1 LSQSKGWV
9 PPRAFTRREFLSL
22 GGTASACLVAAPL
35 RGLWLPWPGG
45 GRAPVGGDEAD
56 EVMKA
61 EYRLTPHYRAQP
73 PLEDILQHTV
83 PGSDAFPTEKH
94 AAELEAVLGRWGS
107 ALRQSPPDL
116 RPLIDSLS
124 LQVAASG
131 LTPSELRTVR
141 SDASFQVQRCIFA
154 ARPELGRDSLVAQI
168 RSQIGSLT
176 GASDPGASGTRAS
189 GRLLTT
195 EFWIPSLEVV
205 SSTPLGVRTR
215 VRYDWVATVPDGG
228 RQSREE
234 RLGEWEIE
242 WEQPPG
248 SEWRIRRWQA
258 LEETRTRAMGPI
270 GSTGP
275 VFVEITEQAFGGNA
289 SYREQLRRG
298 INYWRT
304 VLDAASGIDV
314 YGNVGIACGDID
326 NDGFDDLYVC
336 QPSGLPN
343 RLYRNR
349 GDGTFEDVTETAGV
363 GVLDGTPCALFCD
376 INNDG
381 HQDLLVVRD
390 TGPLLFLNQGNGTF
404 KHKPDA
410 FRFADEPKGTFTG
423 AAFGDYD
430 RDGWLDVYFCLYSY
444 YQGLNQYR
452 YPTPYFDAQNGPP
465 NFLFRNNRDGT
476 FTDVTAATGLNQNNN
491 RYSFDCHWA
500 DYDNDGWPDL
510 YVVNDFGRKNLYH
523 NHGDGTFTDIAEDA
537 GVVDIGPGMSGCWFD
552 YDNDGRLDLYV
563 SDMWE
568 APGERVSMQEAF
580 SQRLPAEVYALYRHH
595 AKGNSLFRNLGNG
608 HFEDR
613 SALAGVE
620 RSGWSWS
627 NHAWDF
633 DHDGFLDLY
642 IANGMISGPN
652 RRDLESFFWR
662 QVVSQSPLSQQPAPR
677 YEQGWNAINELI
689 RSDGTWAGYQR
700 NVLYLNNH
708 DGTFTS
714 CAGAAGLDFPDDSRA
729 FALADYDHDGRLEL
743 FLKNRTGPQLR
754 LLRCDLKE
762 IGNSISFRLR
772 GTKSNRD
779 AIGAVVSI
787 ETEPGR
793 QMSQMRLLEAGT
805 GFCSQHSKEVFFGV
819 GKATA
824 PVRAEVRWPSGLV
837 QHFQDLPVNHRIE
850 VDEGSESVKSEPF
863 TNGTGSPSP
872 CHSEPFAA
880 LKGKLREESLF
891 NLLDPQNRREI
902 LRCAQNDMVARFS
915 APSSV
920 DPQGDEGSPLP
931 TVCETWLLDPAVA
944 PDFELPDLGG
954 TKHTLAEFRGRRVLL
969 NFWALGSPASLKDL
983 PVLERLHGNGASEG
997 VEVVAVNVDAP
1008 AEAEQVRAFV
1018 RREKLTLTILLASE
1032 DVAGIY
1038 NVLYRYLFD
1047 RRRDLGIPTSF
1058 LIDEEGRI
1066 VKVYQGP
1073 LGLGSLDPE
1082 HLRADLRRLPK
1093 SAEER
1098 LSLALP
1104 FPGVYFGEG
1113 YHRKNFTFGV
1123 AFFQHGYLDQAA
1135 ASFREAIRVNPAF
1148 ADSYY
1153 NLGTIYMNQ
1162 QRPAEAR
1169 AVLLRAVEIRP
1180 DYADA
1185 LNNLGLLAA
1194 QQKHGDEAETYFR
1207 KAVEKSPQYAIAWLN
1222 LGNLYREQHRWAESQ
1237 QALERAL
1244 KIDPD
1249 DAGANYGLGLL
1260 FALQGDSAPAGEYLE
1275 RAVKL
1280 RPNYP
1285 EALNNLAIL
1294 YIRTGRREQAAST
1307 LEECIR
1313 VAPDYDQSYL
1323 NLARLDAALHKR
1335 QEARQVLLAL
1345 LQRHP
1350 NQTAAKEALDKLN
1363 SEP

>member
-1 LSQSKGWV
+1 M
-9 PPRAFTRREFLSL
+9 
-22 GGTASACLVAAPL
+22 
-35 RGLWLPWPGG
+35 
-45 GRAPVGGDEAD
+45 GDQANLANL
-56 EVMKA
+56 A

-83 PGSDAFPTEKH
+83 PGSDAFPTEKY
-94 AAELEAVLGRWGS
+94 AAELQAVLDRWGA
-107 ALRQSPPDL
+107 ALRQSPPEL
-116 RPLIDSLS
+116 RPVIDCLS
-124 LQVAASG
+124 PQVAASG
-131 LTPSELRTVR
+131 ITPSELRTIR
-141 SDASFQVQRCIFA
+141 SDAGFQVQRCVFPA
-154 ARPELGRDSLVAQI
+154 SLGLGRDSLV
-168 RSQIGSLT
+168 SQIGSQI
-176 GASDPGASGTRAS
+176 GALIGASGAGAS

-205 SSTPLGVRTR
+205 SPTPLVVRTR

-242 WEQPPG
+242 WEQTSVSG
-248 SEWRIRRWQA
+248 WRIRQWQG
-258 LEETRTRAMGPI
+258 LEEVRTRVA
-270 GSTGP
+270 GP
-275 VFVEITEQAFGGNA
+275 VFVEITEQAFSGNA
-289 SYREQLRRG
+289 SYRDQLRRG
-298 INYWRT
+298 ITYWRT
-304 VLDAASGIDV
+304 ILDAASGIDV

-349 GDGTFEDVTETAGV
+349 GDGTFEDVTDAAGV

-390 TGPLLFLNQGNGTF
+390 TGPVLFLNQGNGTF
-404 KHKPDA
+404 KLKADA

-476 FTDVTAATGLNQNNN
+476 FTDVTAATGMNQNNN

-500 DYDNDGWPDL
+500 DYDHDGWPDL

-523 NHGDGTFTDIAEDA
+523 NHGDGTFTDVVEDA

-568 APGERVSMQEAF
+568 ASGQRVSMQEAF
-580 SQRLPAEVYALYRHH
+580 SQRLPPEVYAHYRHH
-595 AKGNSLFRNLGNG
+595 AKGNSLFRSLGNG

-662 QVVSQSPLSQQPAPR
+662 QVVSQSPVSQQPAPR

-700 NVLYLNNH
+700 NVLYLNNR

-714 CAGAAGLDFPDDSRA
+714 CAGAIGLDFPDDSRA
-729 FALADYDHDGRLEL
+729 FGLADYDHDGRLEV

-762 IGNSISFRLR
+762 IGNSIAFRLR

-793 QMSQMRLLEAGT
+793 QMRQIRLLEAGT
-805 GFCSQHSKEVFFGV
+805 GFCSQHSKEVFFGL
-819 GKATA
+819 GASNG
-824 PVRAEVRWPSGLV
+824 PVRADIRWPSGLV
-837 QHFQDLPVNHRIE
+837 QHFEGLPVNYRIE
-850 VDEGSESVKSEPF
+850 IEEGSEAVKSEPF
-863 TNGTGSPSP
+863 AHESEIAIG
-872 CHSEPFAA
+872 CHSE
-880 LKGKLREESLF
+880 RSEESLSSST
-891 NLLDPQNRREI
+891 DPQNRRGI
-902 LRCAQNDMVARFS
+902 LRCAQNDMLGRATS
-915 APSSV
+915 ND
-920 DPQGDEGSPLP
+920 DPQGDEASALP

-944 PDFELPDLGG
+944 PDFELPDVTGA
-954 TKHTLAEFRGRRVLL
+954 KHTLAELRGRRILQ

-983 PVLERLHGNGASEG
+983 PVLERLNGTGTGNGNGEG
-997 VEVVAVNVDAP
+997 VKVVAINVDAP
-1008 AEAEQVRAFV
+1008 AEAERVRGFV
-1018 RREKLTLTILLASE
+1018 RREQLGLTTLLASE

-1073 LGLGSLDPE
+1073 LGPLDPE
-1082 HLRADLRRLPK
+1082 HVRADLRMMPK
-1093 SAEER
+1093 SPEER
-1098 LSLALP
+1098 VSLALP

-1123 AFFQHGYLDQAA
+1123 AFYQHGYLDQAA

-1148 ADSYY
+1148 ADAYY
-1153 NLGTIYMNQ
+1153 NLGTIYMNKQ
-1162 QRPAEAR
+1162 MPAEAR
-1169 AVLLRAVEIRP
+1169 EVLLRAVEIKP

-1194 QQKHGDEAETYFR
+1194 EQKHADEAEAYFQ
-1207 KAVEKSPQYAIAWLN
+1207 KVVQASPQYAIAWQN
-1222 LGNLYREQHRWAESQ
+1222 LGNLYREQHRWKESQ

-1249 DAGANYGLGLL
+1249 DAAANYSLGLL
-1260 FALQGDSAPAGEYLE
+1260 FAIQGDSDRAGEYLE

-1294 YIRTGRREQAAST
+1294 YIRTGRREQGAAT

-1323 NLARLDAALHKR
+1323 NLARLNVALDKR

-1350 NQTAAKEALDKLN
+1350 NQAAAKAALAQLD
-1363 SEP
+1363 SRP

>member
-1 LSQSKGWV
+1 MSQSKGWI
-9 PPRAFTRREFLSL
+9 PPRGFTRREFLSL
-22 GGTASACLVAAPL
+22 GGTASACLIAAPL
-35 RGLWLPWPGG
+35 RGLWLPSGSG
-45 GRAPVGGDEAD
+45 ARAFPVEA
-56 EVMKA
+56 EANLA
-61 EYRLTPHYRAQP
+61 EYRLTPHYRVQP
-73 PLEDILQHTV
+73 PLEDILKYTV
-83 PGSDAFPTEKH
+83 PGSDAFPTEKY
-94 AAELEAVLGRWGS
+94 AAELEAVLDRWGA

-116 RPLIDSLS
+116 RLMIDSLS
-124 LQVAASG
+124 PQVAASG
-131 LTPSELRTVR
+131 LTPSELRTIR
-141 SDASFQVQRCIFA
+141 SDASFEVQRCVFP
-154 ARPELGRDSLVAQI
+154 ARLELGRQSLV
-168 RSQIGSLT
+168 SQIGT
-176 GASDPGASGTRAS
+176 QIGAFVGVSGSSVPGTSAS

-195 EFWIPSLEVV
+195 EFWVPSLEVI
-205 SSTPLGVRTR
+205 SSTPLVVRTR
-215 VRYDWVATVPDGG
+215 VRYDWVATAPDAD
-228 RQSREE
+228 RWHREE
-234 RLGEWEIE
+234 RLGQWEIE
-242 WEQPPG
+242 WEETPG
-248 SEWRIRRWQA
+248 SEWRIRKWQA
-258 LEETRTRAMGPI
+258 LEETRTRAI

-275 VFVEITEQAFGGNA
+275 VFVEITEQAFGDNA

-298 INYWRT
+298 TDYWRT
-304 VLDAASGIDV
+304 VLDAASGIEV

-349 GDGTFEDVTETAGV
+349 GDGTFEDVTDAAGV

-390 TGPLLFLNQGNGTF
+390 TGPVLFLNQGNGTF
-404 KHKPDA
+404 KIKPDA
-410 FRFADEPKGTFTG
+410 FRFANEPKGTFTG

-476 FTDVTAATGLNQNNN
+476 FADVTAATGLNQNNN

-510 YVVNDFGRKNLYH
+510 YVVNDFGRKNLYR
-523 NHGDGTFTDIAEDA
+523 NHGDGTFTDVAEEA

-568 APGERVSMQEAF
+568 APGERVSMQDAF

-595 AKGNSLFRNLGNG
+595 AKGNSLFRNLGNSR
-608 HFEDR
+608 FEDR
-613 SALAGVE
+613 SAMAGVE

-662 QVVSQSPLSQQPAPR
+662 QVVSQSPLAQQPAPR

-700 NVLYLNNH
+700 NVFYLSNH

-714 CAGAAGLDFPDDSRA
+714 CAGAVGLDFPDDSRA

-743 FLKNRTGPQLR
+743 FLKNRTEPQLR

-762 IGNSISFRLR
+762 IGNSIAFRLR

-787 ETEPGR
+787 ETELGR
-793 QMSQMRLLEAGT
+793 QMRLLEAGT
-805 GFCSQHSKEVFFGV
+805 GFCSQHSKEVFFGL
-819 GKATA
+819 GKSGAL
-824 PVRAEVRWPSGLV
+824 VRAEIRWPSGLV

-850 VDEGSESVKSEPF
+850 IEEGSEPFRAEPF
-863 TNGTGSPSP
+863 RSPRA
-872 CHSEPFAA
+872 H
-880 LKGKLREESLF
+880 
-891 NLLDPQNRREI
+891 
-902 LRCAQNDMVARFS
+902 
-915 APSSV
+915 SSV
-920 DPQGDEGSPLP
+920 EPQGDESPALP
-931 TVCETWLLDPAVA
+931 EAFETWLLDPAVA
-944 PDFELPDLGG
+944 PDFELPDLAGA
-954 TKHTLAEFRGRRVLL
+954 KHTLAEFRGRRVLL
-969 NFWALGSPASLKDL
+969 NFWALGSQASLKDL
-983 PVLERLHGNGASEG
+983 PVLERLRGKGTGNGVGAGMGEG
-997 VEVVAVNVDAP
+997 VEVVALNVDAP
-1008 AEAEQVRAFV
+1008 AEAERVRAFV
-1018 RREKLTLTILLASE
+1018 RREKLGLTTLLASE
-1032 DVAGIY
+1032 DVAGTY

-1073 LGLGSLDPE
+1073 LGPLDPE
-1082 HLRADLRRLPK
+1082 HLQADLRRMPK

-1098 LSLALP
+1098 VSLALP
-1104 FPGVYFGEG
+1104 FSGVYFGEG

-1135 ASFREAIRVNPAF
+1135 ASFREAIRVNPAL
-1148 ADSYY
+1148 ADAYY
-1153 NLGTIYMNQ
+1153 NLGTIYMSRQ
-1162 QRPAEAR
+1162 MPAEAR
-1169 AVLLRAVEIRP
+1169 EVLLRAVEIKP

-1194 QQKHGDEAETYFR
+1194 EQKHADEAETYFQ
-1207 KAVEKSPQYAIAWLN
+1207 KAVEASPQYAIAWQN
-1222 LGNLYREQHRWAESQ
+1222 LGNLYREQHRWKESQ

-1249 DAGANYGLGLL
+1249 DAAVSYSLGLL
-1260 FALQGDSAPAGEYLE
+1260 FALQGDSARAGEYLE

-1294 YIRTGRREQAAST
+1294 YIRTGRREQAAAT

-1313 VAPDYDQSYL
+1313 AAPDYDQSYL
-1323 NLARLDAALHKR
+1323 NLARLDVALDKR

-1350 NQTAAKEALDKLN
+1350 NQAAAKDALDKLN
-1363 SEP
+1363 SGP

>member
-1 LSQSKGWV
+1 MR
-9 PPRAFTRREFLSL
+9 PF
-22 GGTASACLVAAPL
+22 
-35 RGLWLPWPGG
+35 
-45 GRAPVGGDEAD
+45 PVDT
-56 EVMKA
+56 EVGPA
-61 EYRLTPHYRAQP
+61 EYRLTPHYRAEP
-73 PLEDILQHTV
+73 PLEDILRHTV
-83 PGSDAFPTEKH
+83 PGSDAFPTEKYG
-94 AAELEAVLGRWGS
+94 AELEAILGRWGS
-107 ALRQSPPDL
+107 GLGQSPPHL

-124 LQVAASG
+124 PQVTANG
-131 LTPSELRTVR
+131 LTPSAFRTIR
-141 SDASFQVQRCIFA
+141 SDASFQVQRCVFP
-154 ARPELGRDSLVAQI
+154 ARLELGQKALVG
-168 RSQIGSLT
+168 QIGSEIT
-176 GASDPGASGTRAS
+176 SFVSPSGISALVAPSS

-195 EFWIPSLEVV
+195 EFWIPSLEVI
-205 SSTPLGVRTR
+205 SLTPLALRTR
-215 VRYDWVATVPDGG
+215 IRYDWVATVPELD
-228 RQSREE
+228 RQRREE

-242 WEQPPG
+242 WEQTSG
-248 SEWRIRRWQA
+248 NEWRVRKWQA
-258 LEETRTRAMGPI
+258 LEETRTRAPGV
-270 GSTGP
+270 TGP
-275 VFVEITEQAFGGNA
+275 VFLEITEQAFGGNA
-289 SYREQLRRG
+289 SYRDQLRRG

-304 VLDAASGIDV
+304 VLDAASGIEV
-314 YGNVGIACGDID
+314 YNNVGIAGGDID
-326 NDGFDDLYVC
+326 NDGFDDVYVC

-349 GDGTFEDVTETAGV
+349 GDGTFEDVTEAAGV

-376 INNDG
+376 VNNDG

-390 TGPLLFLNQGNGTF
+390 TGPVLFLNQGSGTF
-404 KHKPDA
+404 KPKPDA
-410 FRFADEPKGTFTG
+410 FRFAGEPKGTFTG

-465 NFLFRNNRDGT
+465 NFLFHNNRDGT

-491 RYSFDCHWA
+491 HFSFDCHWA

-523 NHGDGTFTDIAEDA
+523 NHGDGTFTDVAEDA
-537 GVVDIGPGMSGCWFD
+537 GVLDIGPGMSGCWFD

-568 APGERVSMQEAF
+568 ASGQRVSMQEAF
-580 SQRLPAEVYALYRHH
+580 YQRLPAEVYALYRHH
-595 AKGNSLFRNLGNG
+595 AKGNSLFRNLTNGGNG

-613 SALAGVE
+613 SAQAGVE

-662 QVVSQSPLSQQPAPR
+662 QVVSQSPLAQQPAPR

-700 NVLYLNNH
+700 NVLYLNNR

-714 CAGAAGLDFPDDSRA
+714 CAGAVGLDFPDDSRA
-729 FALADYDHDGRLEL
+729 FALADYDHDGRLEV

-762 IGNSISFRLR
+762 IGNSIAFRLR

-787 ETEPGR
+787 ETELGR
-793 QMSQMRLLEAGT
+793 QMRLLEAGT
-805 GFCSQHSKEVFFGV
+805 GFCSQHSKEVFFGL
-819 GKATA
+819 GKSGA
-824 PVRAEVRWPSGLV
+824 PLRAEVRWPSGLV

-850 VDEGSESVKSEPF
+850 ILEGSEAFKAEPF
-863 TNGTGSPSP
+863 
-872 CHSEPFAA
+872 
-880 LKGKLREESLF
+880 L
-891 NLLDPQNRREI
+891 
-902 LRCAQNDMVARFS
+902 S
-915 APSSV
+915 APAHSSV
-920 DPQGDEGSPLP
+920 DPRGDEVPALP
-931 TVCETWLLDPAVA
+931 AVCETWLLDPALA
-944 PDFELPDLGG
+944 PDFELPDVVGK
-954 TKHTLAEFRGRRVLL
+954 KHTMAEWRGRRVLL
-969 NFWALGSPASLKDL
+969 NFWALGSPVSLADL
-983 PVLERLHGNGASEG
+983 PALERAIGKETGGGSMEG
-997 VEVVAVNVDAP
+997 VAVVAVNVDAP
-1008 AEAEQVRAFV
+1008 AEAERVRALV
-1018 RREKLTLTILLASE
+1018 RRERLALTTLLASE

-1058 LIDEEGRI
+1058 LIDEQGRI
-1066 VKVYQGP
+1066 VKIYQGP
-1073 LGLGSLDPE
+1073 LDPE
-1082 HLRADLRRLPK
+1082 HLRADLRRMPK

-1098 LSLALP
+1098 VSLALP
-1104 FPGVYFGEG
+1104 FSGVYFGEG

-1123 AFFQHGYLDQAA
+1123 AFYQHGYLDQAA
-1135 ASFREAIRVNPAF
+1135 ASFREAIRVNPAL
-1148 ADSYY
+1148 ADAYY

-1162 QRPAEAR
+1162 QKAAEAR
-1169 AVLLRAVEIRP
+1169 EVLLRAVEIKP

-1194 QQKHGDEAETYFR
+1194 QERHSDQAQDYFQ
-1207 KAVEKSPQYAIAWLN
+1207 KAVEASPQYAIAWQN
-1222 LGNLYREQHRWAESQ
+1222 LGNLYREQHRWKESQ

-1249 DAGANYGLGLL
+1249 DAGVNYGLGLL
-1260 FALQGDSAPAGEYLE
+1260 FAIQDDSQRAGKYLE

-1294 YIRTGRREQAAST
+1294 YIRTGRREQAVAT
-1307 LEECIR
+1307 LEECIQ
-1313 VAPDYDQSYL
+1313 VAPDYEQSYL
-1323 NLARLDAALHKR
+1323 NLARLDVALDKR
-1335 QEARQVLLAL
+1335 QEARHVLLAL

-1350 NQTAAKEALDKLN
+1350 GLAAAKDALDKLN

>member
-1 LSQSKGWV
+1 L
-9 PPRAFTRREFLSL
+9 
-22 GGTASACLVAAPL
+22 
-35 RGLWLPWPGG
+35 
-45 GRAPVGGDEAD
+45 
-56 EVMKA
+56 A

-83 PGSDAFPTEKH
+83 PGSDAFPTEKY
-94 AAELEAVLGRWGS
+94 AEELEAVLDRWGA

-116 RPLIDSLS
+116 RPLINSIS
-124 LQVAASG
+124 PQVAASG
-131 LTPSELRTVR
+131 LTPSELQTIR
-141 SDASFQVQRCIFA
+141 SDANFQVQRCVF
-154 ARPELGRDSLVAQI
+154 PTSLELGRESLVEQI
-168 RSQIGSLT
+168 RSQIGLFT
-176 GASDPGASGTRAS
+176 GASSTGAS

-195 EFWIPSLEVV
+195 EFWIPSLEVTT
-205 SSTPLGVRTR
+205 STPLAVRTR
-215 VRYDWVATVPDGG
+215 VRYDWVATAPDADHWG
-228 RQSREE
+228 REE

-242 WEQPPG
+242 WEQTGG

-258 LEETRTRAMGPI
+258 LEETRTRAISPPGST

-275 VFVEITEQAFGGNA
+275 VFVEITEHAFGGNA

-349 GDGTFEDVTETAGV
+349 GDGTFEDVTDAAGV

-390 TGPLLFLNQGNGTF
+390 TGPVLFLNQGNGTF
-404 KHKPDA
+404 KLKPDA

-476 FTDVTAATGLNQNNN
+476 FADVTAAAGLNQNNN

-523 NHGDGTFTDIAEDA
+523 NRGDGTFTDVAEAA
-537 GVVDIGPGMSGCWFD
+537 GVLDIGPGMSGCWFD

-568 APGERVSMQEAF
+568 APGERVAMQEAF

-662 QVVSQSPLSQQPAPR
+662 QVVSQSPLSEQPAPR

-700 NVLYLNNH
+700 NVFYLSNH

-714 CAGAAGLDFPDDSRA
+714 CAGAVGLDFPDDSRA
-729 FALADYDHDGRLEL
+729 FALADYDHDGRPEL

-762 IGNSISFRLR
+762 IGNSIAFRLR

-779 AIGAVVSI
+779 AIGTVVSI
-787 ETEPGR
+787 ETELGR
-793 QMSQMRLLEAGT
+793 QMSQMSQMRLLEAGT
-805 GFCSQHSKEVFFGV
+805 GFCSQHSKEVFFGL
-819 GKATA
+819 GASAA
-824 PVRAEVRWPSGLV
+824 PVRAEIRWPSGLM
-837 QHFQDLPVNHRIE
+837 QHFLDLPVNHRIE
-850 VDEGSESVKSEPF
+850 IEEGSETVKSEPF
-863 TNGTGSPSP
+863 THGVRSPSAG
-872 CHSEPFAA
+872 HSER
-880 LKGKLREESLF
+880 GEESPLTSIE
-891 NLLDPQNRREI
+891 PQNRREI
-902 LRCAQNDMVARFS
+902 LPCAQNDLLGRAQ
-915 APSSV
+915 SSV
-920 DPQGDEGSPLP
+920 DPQGDDVSALP
-931 TVCETWLLDPAVA
+931 SACETWLLDPALP
-944 PDFELPDLGG
+944 PDFELPDLTG
-954 TKHTLAEFRGRRVLL
+954 KKRTLAEWRGRRVLL
-969 NFWALGSPASLKDL
+969 NFWALGSSASVKDL
-983 PVLERLHGNGASEG
+983 PVLESLLGKRTGNGISNEMGEG
-997 VEVVAVNVDAP
+997 VEVLAVNVDAP
-1008 AEAEQVRAFV
+1008 AEAERVRTFV
-1018 RREKLTLTILLASE
+1018 RREKLGLTTLLASE

-1066 VKVYQGP
+1066 VKVYQGT
-1073 LGLGSLDPE
+1073 LDPE
-1082 HLRADLRRLPK
+1082 HLRADLWRLPK

-1098 LSLALP
+1098 VSLALP

-1123 AFFQHGYLDQAA
+1123 AFYQHGYLDQAA
-1135 ASFREAIRVNPAF
+1135 ASFREAIRVNPAL
-1148 ADSYY
+1148 ADAYY

-1162 QRPAEAR
+1162 QKPAEAR
-1169 AVLLRAVEIRP
+1169 EVLLRAVEIKP

-1194 QQKHGDEAETYFR
+1194 QQKHAEEAEAYFQR
-1207 KAVEKSPQYAIAWLN
+1207 AVAASPQYAIAWQN

-1249 DAGANYGLGLL
+1249 DAGVNYSLGLL
-1260 FALQGDSAPAGEYLE
+1260 FALQGDSTRAGEYLE

-1294 YIRTGRREQAAST
+1294 YIRTGRGEQATAT

-1323 NLARLDAALHKR
+1323 NLARLDVALDKR

-1350 NQTAAKEALDKLN
+1350 NQAAAKDALDKLN
-1363 SEP
+1363 SKP

>member
-1 LSQSKGWV
+1 MV
-9 PPRAFTRREFLSL
+9 
-22 GGTASACLVAAPL
+22 ASPL
-35 RGLWLPWPGG
+35 RGLWVPWASETPGS
-45 GRAPVGGDEAD
+45 GRPSPTGEEEAGPP
-56 EVMKA
+56 

-73 PLEDILQHTV
+73 PLEEILQHTT
-83 PGSDAFPTEKH
+83 PGSDAFPTEKY
-94 AAELEAVLGRWGS
+94 AEELEAILNRWGTG
-107 ALRQSPPDL
+107 LRQSPPDL
-116 RPLIDSLS
+116 RPIIDSLS
-124 LQVAASG
+124 PQVSSSG
-131 LTPSELRTVR
+131 FSPSALRPVR
-141 SDASFQVQRCIFA
+141 SDANFQVHHCAFPSDA
-154 ARPELGRDSLVAQI
+154 KLDRDGVV
-168 RSQIGSLT
+168 SQIGSLIAT
-176 GASDPGASGTRAS
+176 FIGTDGGDSRGAVAS
-189 GRLLTT
+189 GRIATT
-195 EFWIPSLEVV
+195 EFWIFYLEVI
-205 SSTPLGVRTR
+205 SSTPLIIRTR
-215 VRYDWVATVPDGG
+215 VRYDWVAKVGAALVPALADDHDVGPY
-228 RQSREE
+228 EE

-242 WEQPPG
+242 WEQ
-248 SEWRIRRWQA
+248 SSASDWRIRKWQA
-258 LEETRTRAMGPI
+258 LEEVRTQVKNPGGPL
-270 GSTGP
+270 
-275 VFVEITEQAFGGNA
+275 FVEITDRAFGANA
-289 SYREQLRRG
+289 SYHDQLRLG
-298 INYWRT
+298 VNYWRT

-349 GDGTFEDVTETAGV
+349 GDGTFEDVTEAAGV

-390 TGPLLFLNQGNGTF
+390 AGPLLFLNQGNGTF

-410 FRFADEPKGTFTG
+410 FRFAAEPKGTFTG

-476 FTDVTAATGLNQNNN
+476 FVDVTAATGMNQNNN

-523 NHGDGTFTDIAEDA
+523 THGDGTFTDVAEKA

-568 APGERVSMQEAF
+568 ASGQRVSMQDAF
-580 SQRLPAEVYALYRHH
+580 SRRLPPEICAQYRHH
-595 AKGNSLFRNLGNG
+595 AKGNSLFGNLGNG

-613 SALAGVE
+613 SARAGVE

-662 QVVSQSPLSQQPAPR
+662 QVVSQSPVSQQPAPR

-700 NVLYLNNH
+700 NVFYFNNR

-714 CAGAAGLDFPDDSRA
+714 CAGAVGLDFPDDSRA

-743 FLKNRTGPQLR
+743 FLKNRTAPQLR
-754 LLRCDLKE
+754 LLRCNLKG
-762 IGNSISFRLR
+762 IGNSIAFRLR

-779 AIGAVVSI
+779 AIGTVVSI
-787 ETEPGR
+787 ETALGR
-793 QMSQMRLLEAGT
+793 QMRLVEAGT
-805 GFCSQHSKEVFFGV
+805 GFCSQHSKEVFFGL
-819 GKATA
+819 GTSGD
-824 PVRAEVRWPSGLV
+824 PIRAEIRWPSGLV
-837 QHFQDLPVNHRIE
+837 QHFPDLPVNHRIE
-850 VDEGSESVKSEPF
+850 IVEGSETTHAEPF
-863 TNGTGSPSP
+863 RVPPTANAGPPEDESPS
-872 CHSEPFAA
+872 
-880 LKGKLREESLF
+880 
-891 NLLDPQNRREI
+891 
-902 LRCAQNDMVARFS
+902 
-915 APSSV
+915 
-920 DPQGDEGSPLP
+920 LP
-931 TVCETWLLDPAVA
+931 TICETWLLDPAVA
-944 PDFELPDLGG
+944 PDFALPDLQGR
-954 TKHTLAEFRGRRVLL
+954 THTLGELRGHRVLL
-969 NFWALGSPASLKDL
+969 NFWALGSPASLKGL
-983 PVLERLHGNGASEG
+983 PALERLSSNGAGED
-997 VEVVAVNVDAP
+997 VRVVALNVDP
-1008 AEAEQVRAFV
+1008 PSSAEQARAFV
-1018 RREKLTLTILLASE
+1018 RREGLSLLTLLAS
-1032 DVAGIY
+1032 DDMTGIY

-1058 LIDEEGRI
+1058 LIDEQGRI
-1066 VKVYQGP
+1066 VKVYQGT
-1073 LGLGSLDPE
+1073 LDTG
-1082 HLRADLRRLPK
+1082 HVRADLRHLPQ

-1098 LSLALP
+1098 VGLGLP

-1123 AFFQHGYLDQAA
+1123 AFYQHGYLDQAA
-1135 ASFREAIRVNPAF
+1135 ASFREAIRVNPAL
-1148 ADSYY
+1148 ADAYY

-1162 QRPAEAR
+1162 QKPAEAR
-1169 AVLLRAVEIRP
+1169 EVLLRAVELKP

-1194 QQKHGDEAETYFR
+1194 QGRQTDQAEAYFR
-1207 KAVEKSPQYAIAWLN
+1207 KAVEKSPDYAIAWQN
-1222 LGNLYREQHRWAESQ
+1222 LGNLYREQHRWNDSQ

-1244 KIDPD
+1244 EIDPD
-1249 DAGANYGLGLL
+1249 DATANYDLGLL
-1260 FALQGDSAPAGEYLE
+1260 FAIQGDSQRAEEYLG

-1294 YIRTGRREQAAST
+1294 YIRTGRREQAAT
-1307 LEECIR
+1307 KLEECIR
-1313 VAPDYDQSYL
+1313 LAPDYDQGYL
-1323 NLARLDAALHKR
+1323 NLAQLDALLGKTDG
-1335 QEARQVLLAL
+1335 ARQVLRAL

-1350 NQTAAKEALDKLN
+1350 DQAAAKAALEKLGGK
-1363 SEP
+1363 

>member
-1 LSQSKGWV
+1 MIWTVSLSHGEG
-9 PPRAFTRREFLSL
+9 RIRRFTRRDFL
-22 GGTASACLVAAPL
+22 GVGTTASACLVAAPL
-35 RGLWLPWPGG
+35 RGLWVSWAGG
-45 GRAPVGGDEAD
+45 GPPLAVPDEAN
-56 EVMKA
+56 A
-61 EYRLTPHYRAQP
+61 PEYRLTPHYRAEP

-83 PGSDAFPTEKH
+83 PGSDAFPTEKY
-94 AAELEAVLGRWGS
+94 AAELETILRRWGS
-107 ALRQSPPDL
+107 GLRQSPPDL
-116 RPLIDSLS
+116 RPLIDSIS
-124 LQVAASG
+124 PQVSASG
-131 LTPSELRTVR
+131 FTPSELRTIR
-141 SDASFQVQRCIFA
+141 SDANFLVQRCIFPD
-154 ARPELGRDSLVAQI
+154 RSELDRDRLV
-168 RSQIGSLT
+168 SQIGFQIASLVNAPGSSSS
-176 GASDPGASGTRAS
+176 GAGAPGRI
-189 GRLLTT
+189 LTT
-195 EFWIPSLEVV
+195 EFWIPFLEII
-205 SSTPLGVRTR
+205 SPTPLAVRTR
-215 VRYDWVATVPDGG
+215 VRYDWVATVPDATRRG
-228 RQSREE
+228 REE
-234 RLGEWEIE
+234 RLGEWEID
-242 WEQPPG
+242 WEQSPG
-248 SEWRIRRWQA
+248 SEWRIRKWQT
-258 LEETRTRAMGPI
+258 LEEARTRAA
-270 GSTGP
+270 GP
-275 VFVEITEQAFGGNA
+275 VFAEITDQALGGNA
-289 SYREQLRRG
+289 SYREQLRPG

-314 YGNVGIACGDID
+314 YNNVGIACGDID

-349 GDGTFEDVTETAGV
+349 GDGTFEDITDAAGV
-363 GVLDGTPCALFCD
+363 GILDGTPCALFCD
-376 INNDG
+376 IDNDG

-390 TGPLLFLNQGNGTF
+390 TGPVLFLNQGNGTF

-476 FTDVTAATGLNQNNN
+476 FADVTAATGMNVNNN

-523 NHGDGTFTDIAEDA
+523 NRGDGTFTDVAEDA
-537 GVVDIGPGMSGCWFD
+537 GVLDIGPGMSGCWFD

-568 APGERVSMQEAF
+568 ASGQRVNMQEAF
-580 SQRLPAEVYALYRHH
+580 FQRLPADVYALYRHH
-595 AKGNSLFRNLGNG
+595 AKGNSLFRNLVDG

-613 SALAGVE
+613 SAAAGVE

-700 NVLYLNNH
+700 NVLYLSNR

-729 FALADYDHDGRLEL
+729 FALADYDHDGRLEV

-754 LLRCDLKE
+754 LLRCDLE
-762 IGNSISFRLR
+762 PIGNSIALRLR
-772 GTKSNRD
+772 GIKSNRD

-787 ETEPGR
+787 ETGLGR
-793 QMSQMRLLEAGT
+793 QMRLVEAGT
-805 GFCSQHSKEVFFGV
+805 GFCSQHSKEVFFGL
-819 GKATA
+819 GASDT
-824 PVRAEVRWPSGLV
+824 PVRAEIRWPSGLV
-837 QHFQDLPVNHRIE
+837 QHFRDLPVNHRIE
-850 VDEGSESVKSEPF
+850 IEEGSEAFNVVPF
-863 TNGTGSPSP
+863 KIRPPTAPGPRTDTGTQ
-872 CHSEPFAA
+872 
-880 LKGKLREESLF
+880 
-891 NLLDPQNRREI
+891 D
-902 LRCAQNDMVARFS
+902 
-915 APSSV
+915 
-920 DPQGDEGSPLP
+920 DEGLRLP
-931 TVCETWLLDPAVA
+931 EVCETWLLDPALA
-944 PDFELPDLGG
+944 PDFELSDLAGG
-954 TKHTLAEFRGRRVLL
+954 KHTLAEWRGRRVLL
-969 NFWALGSPASLKDL
+969 NFWALGSSASLNDL
-983 PVLERLHGNGASEG
+983 PALDRLRGNGTSQG
-997 VEVVAVNVDAP
+997 LEVVALNLDPP
-1008 AEAEQVRAFV
+1008 ADRERVRSFV
-1018 RREKLTLTILLASE
+1018 RRGGPGLTILLASE

-1047 RRRDLGIPTSF
+1047 RRRDLAIPTSF

-1073 LGLGSLDPE
+1073 LNLD
-1082 HLRADLRRLPK
+1082 HVRTDLERLPK
-1093 SAEER
+1093 SAAER
-1098 LSLALP
+1098 ASLALP

-1135 ASFREAIRVNPAF
+1135 AAFREAIRVNPAF
-1148 ADSYY
+1148 ADAYY
-1153 NLGTIYMNQ
+1153 NLGTIYMNT

-1169 AVLLRAVEIRP
+1169 EVLLRAIEIKP

-1194 QQKHGDEAETYFR
+1194 EQGRAGEAEAYFQ
-1207 KAVEKSPQYAIAWLN
+1207 KAVDKSPQYAIAWQN
-1222 LGNLYREQHRWAESQ
+1222 LGNLYREQHRWKESR

-1244 KIDPD
+1244 QIDPD
-1249 DAGANYGLGLL
+1249 DAGVNYGLGLL
-1260 FALQGDSAPAGEYLE
+1260 FALQGDSARAGEYLE

-1285 EALNNLAIL
+1285 EALNNLGIL
-1294 YIRTGRREQAAST
+1294 YIRTDRRQQATAVF
-1307 LEECIR
+1307 EECIR
-1313 VAPDYDQSYL
+1313 VAPDYDQAYL
-1323 NLARLDAALHKR
+1323 NLARLDAVLDKR
-1335 QEARQVLLAL
+1335 QEARQVLLSL

-1350 NQTAAKEALDKLN
+1350 NQAAAKDALRELD
-1363 SEP
+1363 SAP